1 MNMIDSKD
9 LRILSIIQENCKL
22 SLKEL
27 AKRVGLP
34 MTTVHDRIKRLE
46 RSGIIKGYRAVLNDK
61 KLGFGVTAFIL
72 ISFSY
77 ELKEGRI
84 SQRELVRKI
93 ATLPEVQEAH
103 IVTGNWDIIV
113 KVKVEDVDELGR
125 FVVDRLRMIKGVD
138 KTLTCVVL
146 DTVKESGALSLY
158 KIKTQ

>member
-1 MNMIDSKD
+1 MIDSKD

>member
-1 MNMIDSKD
+1 MIDSKD

-146 DTVKESGALSLY
+146 DTVKETGALSLY
-158 KIKTQ
+158 KVKTQ

>member
-1 MNMIDSKD
+1 MIDSKD

-46 RSGIIKGYRAVLNDK
+46 RSGIIKGYRAVLNAK

-158 KIKTQ
+158 KIKTP

>member
-1 MNMIDSKD
+1 MIDSKD

-158 KIKTQ
+158 KVKTQ

>member
-1 MNMIDSKD
+1 MIDSKD

-46 RSGIIKGYRAVLNDK
+46 RSGIIKGYRAVLNAK

>member
-1 MNMIDSKD
+1 MIDSKD

-34 MTTVHDRIKRLE
+34 MTTIHDRIKRLE